1 MDETALSE
9 LQTQVQLINNRLDNF
24 GGEMIAHGQD
34 LELLKEAFGL
44 LLAGAI
50 GNPLDKSKV
59 DDVLK
64 RLGYVP
70 LSPLLVPG
78 N

>member
-1 MDETALSE
+1 MVLAAGSPDREMQLLE
-9 LQTQVQLINNRLDNF
+9 LQVQELRADV
-24 GGEMIAHGQD
+24 A
-34 LELLKEAFGL
+34 LLKEAFGL

>member
-1 MDETALSE
+1 MAKKIS
-9 LQTQVQLINNRLDNF
+9 IRS
-24 GGEMIAHGQD
+24 
-34 LELLKEAFGL
+34 LELLWPQEGQNAAFGL

>member
-1 MDETALSE
+1 MGLHD
-9 LQTQVQLINNRLDNF
+9 QLADSIEVRTENRVTEVARDV
-24 GGEMIAHGQD
+24 A
-34 LELLKEAFGL
+34 LLKEAFGL

>member
-1 MDETALSE
+1 MVLAAGSPAREMQLLE
-9 LQTQVQLINNRLDNF
+9 LQVQELRADV
-24 GGEMIAHGQD
+24 A
-34 LELLKEAFGL
+34 LLKEAFGL